1 MSDPWSTSQSPEIT
15 GSKISWVDSWFAD
28 FLCNLLKKNCSLK
41 SDRQKTSSLLNTKI
55 YVSDTCLSTNRSHS
69 VDLRFCGKHRDT
81 APGLGLWR
89 WATSCSAGFNR
100 IEEQVQTDPKFITL
114 NEKTWCPVHLKIRL
128 VQGNLSRCFQAK
140 IGWFTKC
147 LTEREDFPLSHH
159 EPFFRLSNPAN
170 VAKSLLDGNREHLLD
185 EGRKWNL

>member
-15 GSKISWVDSWFAD
+15 GSR
-28 FLCNLLKKNCSLK
+28 FLGLILGSQIFCVIFPRRTPAWRVT
-41 SDRQKTSSLLNTKI
+41 DRRQVVYWTRRF
-55 YVSDTCLSTNRSHS
+55 TCQTPVFPPTDHS

-100 IEEQVQTDPKFITL
+100 IEKQVQNDPKFITL

-140 IGWFTKC
+140 IGWFTKR

>member
-1 MSDPWSTSQSPEIT
+1 MSDPWSTSHSPEIT

-28 FLCNLLKKNCSLK
+28 FLCNLPKKNCSLK
-41 SDRQKTSSLLNTKI
+41 SDRQKTSSLLNTRRF
-55 YVSDTCLSTNRSHS
+55 TCQTPVFPPTDHS

-89 WATSCSAGFNR
+89 WATSCSAGLNR
-100 IEEQVQTDPKFITL
+100 IEKQVQNDPKFITL

-140 IGWFTKC
+140 IGWFTKR
-147 LTEREDFPLSHH
+147 LTER
-159 EPFFRLSNPAN
+159 
-170 VAKSLLDGNREHLLD
+170 
-185 EGRKWNL
+185 